1 MSEQNIKL
9 LPCPFCGG
17 EAMHR
22 RRFGNFIE
30 AKCGNFDCS
39 VSFSWMPCNIW
50 NKQAATAK
58 IEQLTKE
65 IENLH
70 KEITFAAKELREKD
84 RK

>member
-1 MSEQNIKL
+1 MSEQSIKL

-17 EAMHR
+17 EAMYR

-39 VSFSWMPCNIW
+39 VSFSWMPRNIW
-50 NKQAATAK
+50 NTQATTAK

-65 IENLH
+65 IENLGE
-70 KEITFAAKELREKD
+70 EITFAVKELTEKD
-84 RK
+84 RE